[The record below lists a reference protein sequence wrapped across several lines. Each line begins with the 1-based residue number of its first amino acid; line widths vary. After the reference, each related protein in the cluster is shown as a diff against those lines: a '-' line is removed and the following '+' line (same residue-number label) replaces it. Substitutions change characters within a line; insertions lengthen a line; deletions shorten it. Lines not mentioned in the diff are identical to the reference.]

1 MKKTTGFL
9 IIILIIGAILCITAA
24 NSHNYDAYENSI
36 DDNQYYTNNSVD
48 TNDTGSNID
57 KNTTVNNSSTNASA
71 YSKTSKNS
79 DSHYGIPV
87 RHELS
92 GYCYKVI
99 DGDTIRVEGI
109 GGNEKVRF
117 VGVNTPEKGEDGY
130 YDAKDYIKEKCLY
143 KTVYLDVDDA
153 RPHDKYNRTL
163 AIVYDE
169 QDENLNQQLLVKQL
183 AEVMYIPPSEFEKG
197 LGLPSGT
204 YKVNPKYA

>member
-1 MKKTTGFL
+1 MKKTTGF
-9 IIILIIGAILCITAA
+9 IIIVLIIGAILCITAA
-24 NSHNYDAYENSI
+24 SSHNYDSYENSV
-36 DDNQYYTNNSVD
+36 DNNQYYTNSSVD
-48 TNDTGSNID
+48 TNTTDN
-57 KNTTVNNSSTNASA
+57 NTTDNYSTNASA
-71 YSKTSKNS
+71 YSKTSKDSN
-79 DSHYGIPV
+79 SHYGIPV
-87 RHELS
+87 RHEVT

-130 YDAKDYIKEKCLY
+130 YDAKNYIKEKCLD
-143 KTVYLDVDDA
+143 KTVYLDIDDA

-163 AIVYDE
+163 AIVYDD

-183 AEVMYIPPSEFEKG
+183 AEVMYIPPSEFQKG
-197 LGLPSGT
+197 LGLPDGT

>member
-1 MKKTTGFL
+1 MKKTTGF
-9 IIILIIGAILCITAA
+9 IIIVLIIGAILCITAA
-24 NSHNYDAYENSI
+24 SSHNYDSYENSV
-36 DDNQYYTNNSVD
+36 DDNQYYTNSSVD
-48 TNDTGSNID
+48 TNTTDN
-57 KNTTVNNSSTNASA
+57 NTTNDSTNASA
-71 YSKTSKNS
+71 YSKTSKDSN
-79 DSHYGIPV
+79 SHYGIPV
-87 RHELS
+87 RHEVT

-130 YDAKDYIKEKCLY
+130 YDAKNYIKEKCLD
-143 KTVYLDVDDA
+143 KTVYLDIDDA

-163 AIVYDE
+163 AIVYDD

-183 AEVMYIPPSEFEKG
+183 AEVMYIPPSEFQKG
-197 LGLPSGT
+197 LGLPDGT